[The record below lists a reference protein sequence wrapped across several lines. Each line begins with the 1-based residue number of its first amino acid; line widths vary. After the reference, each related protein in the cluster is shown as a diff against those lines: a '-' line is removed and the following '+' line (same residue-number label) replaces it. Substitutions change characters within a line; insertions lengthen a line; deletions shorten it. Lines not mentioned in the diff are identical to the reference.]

1 MMIISLY
8 IAMWLSYIAGT
19 TTTWIWTLIT
29 ILPGI
34 SSSYMFFY
42 IVKTA
47 SLLKAISILDH
58 DLMIETIEDTQTV
71 KQLSDEL
78 RAKVIQQLNT
88 TATSNDN
95 NSNDSNNN
103 QRIDPYKKLES
114 IFKDLDSSQNGYLSL
129 TEFLQL
135 SEILDINFS
144 KRRWKQVYRIIDK
157 NFDNQVS
164 FQEFYVFL
172 YPEHELAKSLENRRM
187 KIIKKR
193 VLQTANDFFH
203 KNISNSAAKIRQL
216 FSFSCYQFSTSTT
229 TATSSNKEGGSD
241 VVVLSDNDDG
251 ESERNSFYS
260 KSLQAL
266 TRRSPNK
273 VMKITAAVNEGS
285 NSIANEVIIN
295 IQEKDQIVIDDNQ
308 ASGIATNID
317 STTSPT
323 ITDPSTS
330 HTIMDPSTSPN
341 IIDPS
346 TSPTITDPS
355 TSHTIMD
362 PSTSPN
368 IMNPSTSHTIID
380 PSTSP
385 TITDPSTSHTIM
397 DPSTSHTIMDPSTSP
412 NIIDPSTSPTII
424 DSSTSP
430 NIIDPSTSHTIMD
443 PSTSPNIMDP
453 STSPTIIDPST
464 SHTIMDPSTSPTIID
479 STIVPSEAI
488 EESTVI
494 TDKKHLNT
502 TATLDYDEHHDGL
515 NDNDHNNFDDIDGDV
530 IETQFN
536 HPYDDIS
543 LISNIS
549 TLARS
554 SILINTMGGDMAH
567 KSFHPSDYDVDQK
580 AARIT
585 AMMTAKN
592 DDDNQ
597 QDDKYRDFDHIIG
610 ANDDDGDRHG
620 VFSGDHI
627 NDGGN
632 SVITYEECN
641 YSDGDSYEDVED
653 PMLCLSADSM
663 EIFRDHEI
671 RIRR

>member
-58 DLMIETIEDTQTV
+58 DLMIETIEDTQAV

-88 TATSNDN
+88 TTTSNDN
-95 NSNDSNNN
+95 NSNDSNKN

-187 KIIKKR
+187 KIIKNR

-251 ESERNSFYS
+251 ESER
-260 KSLQAL
+260 QAL

-273 VMKITAAVNEGS
+273 VMKITASVNEGS
-285 NSIANEVIIN
+285 NNIANEVIIN
-295 IQEKDQIVIDDNQ
+295 IQEKDKIVIDDNQ

-323 ITDPSTS
+323 IMDPSTS
-330 HTIMDPSTSPN
+330 PTIIDPSTSPTIMDPSTSPN

-346 TSPTITDPS
+346 TSP
-355 TSHTIMD
+355 
-362 PSTSPN
+362 
-368 IMNPSTSHTIID
+368 
-380 PSTSP
+380 
-385 TITDPSTSHTIM
+385 
-397 DPSTSHTIMDPSTSP
+397 
-412 NIIDPSTSPTII
+412 
-424 DSSTSP
+424 
-430 NIIDPSTSHTIMD
+430 
-443 PSTSPNIMDP
+443 
-453 STSPTIIDPST
+453 
-464 SHTIMDPSTSPTIID
+464 TIMDPSTSPTIID

-502 TATLDYDEHHDGL
+502 TANLDYDEHHDGH

-597 QDDKYRDFDHIIG
+597 QDDKCRDFDHIIG
-610 ANDDDGDRHG
+610 ANDDDDGDRHG

>member
-1 MMIISLY
+1 
-8 IAMWLSYIAGT
+8 MWLSYIAGT

-58 DLMIETIEDTQTV
+58 DLMIETIEDTQAV

-317 STTSPT
+317 STNSPT

-330 HTIMDPSTSPN
+330 
-341 IIDPS
+341 
-346 TSPTITDPS
+346 PT
-355 TSHTIMD
+355 
-362 PSTSPN
+362 
-368 IMNPSTSHTIID
+368 
-380 PSTSP
+380 
-385 TITDPSTSHTIM
+385 
-397 DPSTSHTIMDPSTSP
+397 
-412 NIIDPSTSPTII
+412 
-424 DSSTSP
+424 
-430 NIIDPSTSHTIMD
+430 
-443 PSTSPNIMDP
+443 IMDP

-464 SHTIMDPSTSPTIID
+464 SPTIMDPSTSPTIID

-592 DDDNQ
+592 DDDDNQ
-597 QDDKYRDFDHIIG
+597 QDDKCRDFDHIIG
-610 ANDDDGDRHG
+610 ANDDDDGDRHG
-620 VFSGDHI
+620 DASADHI

>member
-19 TTTWIWTLIT
+19 TTTWVWTLIT

-58 DLMIETIEDTQTV
+58 DLMIETIEDTQAV

-88 TATSNDN
+88 TTATSNDN
-95 NSNDSNNN
+95 YDSNSN

-193 VLQTANDFFH
+193 VFQTANDYFH

-241 VVVLSDNDDG
+241 VVVVGDNDDS
-251 ESERNSFYS
+251 EIERNSFYS
-260 KSLQAL
+260 KSLQAQNDHKL
-266 TRRSPNK
+266 EWTRRSPNK
-273 VMKITAAVNEGS
+273 EMKITAAVNEGS
-285 NSIANEVIIN
+285 NSIVNEVIIN
-295 IQEKDQIVIDDNQ
+295 IQEQEQIVIDDNH
-308 ASGIATNID
+308 ASGIVTNID
-317 STTSPT
+317 STTSP
-323 ITDPSTS
+323 I
-330 HTIMDPSTSPN
+330 

-346 TSPTITDPS
+346 TSP
-355 TSHTIMD
+355 
-362 PSTSPN
+362 
-368 IMNPSTSHTIID
+368 II
-380 PSTSP
+380 
-385 TITDPSTSHTIM
+385 I
-397 DPSTSHTIMDPSTSP
+397 
-412 NIIDPSTSPTII
+412 
-424 DSSTSP
+424 
-430 NIIDPSTSHTIMD
+430 
-443 PSTSPNIMDP
+443 DP

-464 SHTIMDPSTSPTIID
+464 SPININPSTSPTIIDPSTSPTIINP
-479 STIVPSEAI
+479 STSSNIIDPTITPSEAI
-488 EESTVI
+488 EESTVN
-494 TDKKHLNT
+494 TDNKHLNA
-502 TATLDYDEHHDGL
+502 TATLDYDEHHDDSDHDGH
-515 NDNDHNNFDDIDGDV
+515 NDNDHNNNDDIDGDV
-530 IETQFN
+530 IEAQFN
-536 HPYDDIS
+536 HPYYDIS
-543 LISNIS
+543 LISDMS

-554 SILINTMGGDMAH
+554 SILINTIGGDMAH
-567 KSFHPSDYDVDQK
+567 KSFHPSDYDDQK

-592 DDDNQ
+592 DGDNQ
-597 QDDKYRDFDHIIG
+597 QNDKCRDFDQIIG
-610 ANDDDGDRHG
+610 ANDDDDRHG
-620 VFSGDHI
+620 DVVGDHI

-632 SVITYEECN
+632 SILTYEECN

-663 EIFRDHEI
+663 EIFKDHEI